1 MPGMRR
7 HELERLGVQLPVLA
21 TMALG
26 GLPGPPTWAPRLLS
40 IGIDVVASGA
50 AHDTPATYAAAVA
63 ASPYRTVKATD
74 PDDPVALAAAGAKL
88 IETAG
93 PVPDGVYRFG
103 PDEAMIMVVDGTS
116 SEVEDPNVA
125 ARTVVYAARDTPPSA
140 LWVVAGPGLEL
151 LPAGVVEQKLIA
163 LYECAYRARL
173 VFAKEQFAAD

>member
-7 HELERLGVQLPVLA
+7 HELERLGVQLPVMA

-26 GLPGPPTWAPRLLS
+26 GLPGPPTWAPRLLA

-50 AHDTPATYAAAVA
+50 AHDTPETYTAAAA

-74 PDDPVALAAAGAKL
+74 PVDPAALVAAGAKI
-88 IETAG
+88 IETVE

-103 PDEAMIMVVDGTS
+103 SDEAMIVVVDGTS
-116 SEVEDPNVA
+116 AEVEDPNVA
-125 ARTVVYAARDTPPSA
+125 ARVVVDVAREIPPSA

-151 LPAGVVEQKLIA
+151 LPAAVVEQKLVA